1 MSYNPKTNW
10 QDSEIVHAAD
20 MNRIE
25 QGISDLDTGK
35 QDLTKNLGSKASIVD
50 ADVIPLA
57 DSASQNVGK
66 KVTFS
71 IIKST
76 LKTYF
81 DALYTTAKLKL
92 TGYSKAASISEI
104 AATDTVNEAFG
115 KVAKSLDDKA
125 KTDLSNVPNAT
136 FKDKAASSGVVTDV
150 IPDNKLRIEVVVTSS
165 DGGAISGRTVQA
177 SGTSGS
183 ATALTDS
190 TGKALMEM
198 DAGSS
203 YSVEITDVPS
213 GYAKPAAVSVG
224 PTGGTKYT
232 ANQFMAQKTAV
243 IYGVKIPIAN
253 SDPASVVYTD
263 DASSFN
269 AAVMSGST
277 FNDNGWFSRWP
288 FNLIKPCLLN
298 NGSVVGYLNPDN
310 LAQFENGTAAD
321 ITSGSAG
328 DVMIEIP
335 KIFYKFSK
343 DSSYY
348 YIQIADEQ
356 EAGYSDWAFSYK
368 GVVKDKFYIGAYHG
382 SNLSSK
388 LRSLSGKAPLAS
400 MTLNNFRTYAQANGA
415 GYEQFPLNKLI
426 LIQILFLI
434 MFKHRNGQS
443 VLGRGYVD
451 SNSAAVNTG
460 ATNAK
465 GRCWGETTGKYQMCF
480 MNMEDLW
487 GNVVDWID
495 GYYVDSSGYR
505 NVADGYFSDSDS
517 SHYTGTSFNTSSIG
531 GCISKIECNE
541 KLGFVITEGSGSET
555 TYFCDSGNAFVSNV
569 SGEKLVPYFGGGW
582 NNGSSSGPFHL
593 NCNRQLSY
601 SDADVG
607 GRLAF
612 CG

>member
-1 MSYNPKTNW
+1 MSYNGKTNW
-10 QDSEIVHAAD
+10 QDSEIVHAQD

-25 QGISDLDTGK
+25 QGITDLDTGK

-50 ADVIPLA
+50 VDVMPIA
-57 DSASQNVGK
+57 DSAAQNAGK

-71 IIKST
+71 VIKST

-81 DALYTTAKLKL
+81 DNLYKTSILKL
-92 TGYSKAASISEI
+92 TGYSKASTISEI
-104 AATDTVNEAFG
+104 AATDTVNAAFG
-115 KVAKSLDDKA
+115 KVSKTLDDKA
-125 KTDLSNVPNAT
+125 KTDLSNVPNDT
-136 FKDKAASSGVVTDV
+136 FKDKAASSGVVSEV
-150 IPDNKLRIEVVVTSS
+150 IPDNKLRIEVVVTSF
-165 DGGAISGRTVQA
+165 DGRAISGRTVQA
-177 SGTSGS
+177 SGTGSS

-190 TGKALMEM
+190 TGKALMEL

-213 GYAKPAAVSVG
+213 GYLKPAAVSVG

-232 ANQFMAQKTAV
+232 ANQFMAQRTVV

-263 DASSFN
+263 DASGFN
-269 AAVMSGST
+269 PAVMSGGT

-288 FNLIKPCLLN
+288 FNLIKPCLLK
-298 NGSVVGYLNPDN
+298 NGLVVGYLNPDN

-348 YIQIADEQ
+348 YIQIADEK

-388 LRSLSGKAPLAS
+388 LRSLSGKSPLAS
-400 MTLNNFRTYAQANGA
+400 MTLNNFRTYAQANGS

-426 LIQILFLI
+426 LIQILYLI
-434 MFKHRNGQS
+434 MFRHRNGQS

-451 SNSAAVNTG
+451 GNSSAINTG
-460 ATNAK
+460 ATNSK

-480 MNMEDLW
+480 MNIEDFW
-487 GNVVDWID
+487 GNVLDWID
-495 GYYVDSSGYR
+495 GYYIDASGNR
-505 NVADGYFSDSDS
+505 KVSDGYFSDSNF
-517 SHYTGTSFNTSSIG
+517 SHYTTISTNGSTVNG
-531 GCISKIECNE
+531 HISKIECNE
-541 KLGFVITEGSGSET
+541 KLGFVITESSGSET
-555 TYFCDSGNAFVSNV
+555 TYFCDHGHAIVSSG
-569 SGEKLVPYFGGGW
+569 GRVPYFGGSW
-582 NNGSSSGPFHL
+582 DNGSIAGPFQL
-593 NCNRQLSY
+593 LCYNSLSY
-601 SDADVG
+601 SYSYVG

>member
-10 QDSEIVHAAD
+10 QDSEIVHASD

-81 DALYTTAKLKL
+81 DTLYTMAKLKL
-92 TGYSKAASISEI
+92 TGYSKSTSISEI
-104 AATDTVNEAFG
+104 ASTDTVNEAFG
-115 KVAKSLDDKA
+115 KVAKTLDDKA
-125 KTDLSNVPNAT
+125 KTDLSNVPNET
-136 FKDKAASSGVVTDV
+136 FKDKADSSGVVTEV
-150 IPDNKLRIEVVVTSS
+150 IPDNKLRIEVVVTSF

-232 ANQFMAQKTAV
+232 ANQFMAQKTVV

-356 EAGYSDWAFSYK
+356 ESGYSDWAFSYK
-368 GVVKDKFYIGAYHG
+368 GVVKDKFYIGAYFG
-382 SNLSSK
+382 YTTNLK
-388 LRSLSGKAPLAS
+388 LRSLSGKTPTVS
-400 MTLNNFRTYAQANGA
+400 QTLNTFRTQAQANGA
-415 GYEQFPLNKLI
+415 GYEQIPLNKLI
-426 LIQILFLI
+426 LLQILYLI
-434 MFKHRNGQS
+434 MFKNRNGQS
-443 VLGRGYVD
+443 VLGRGFVD
-451 SNSAAVNTG
+451 GNSAVTATG
-460 ATNAK
+460 ATNSK
-465 GRCWGETTGKYQMCF
+465 GKCWGETTGKYQMCF
-480 MNMEDLW
+480 MNIEDFW
-487 GNVVDWID
+487 GNLYGWID
-495 GYYVDSSGYR
+495 GYYIDESGNR
-505 NVADGYFSDSDS
+505 KTADGNFSDSDFS
-517 SHYTGTSFNTSSIG
+517 SYTTISTNASSVSG
-531 GCISKIECNE
+531 YISKIECNE

-555 TYFCDSGNAFVSNV
+555 TYFCDYGYAYVSSG
-569 SGEKLVPYFGGGW
+569 GQVPYFGGYW
-582 NNGSSSGPFHL
+582 FDGSNAGPFRL
-593 NCNRQLSY
+593 NCSHSLSD
-601 SDADVG
+601 SHASIG

>member
-10 QDSEIVHAAD
+10 QDSEIVHSAD

-25 QGISDLDTGK
+25 QGILDLDTGK

-57 DSASQNVGK
+57 DSASQNSGK

-71 IIKST
+71 IIQST

-81 DALYTTAKLKL
+81 DALYTMAKLKL
-92 TGYSKAASISEI
+92 TGYSKAAAISEI
-104 AATDTVNEAFG
+104 SATDTVNEAFG

-136 FKDKAASSGVVTDV
+136 FKDKAASSGVVTEV
-150 IPDNKLRIEVVVTSS
+150 IPNNKLRIEVVVTSFN
-165 DGGAISGRTVQA
+165 GGAISGRTVQA

-213 GYAKPAAVSVG
+213 GYLKPAAVSVG

-232 ANQFMAQKTAV
+232 ANQFMAQKTVV
-243 IYGVKIPIAN
+243 IYGVKIPIDN

-263 DASSFN
+263 GASSFN
-269 AAVMSGST
+269 AAIMNGST

-368 GVVKDKFYIGAYHG
+368 GVVKDKFYIGAYWG
-382 SNLSSK
+382 YTTSSK
-388 LRSLSGKAPLAS
+388 LRSLSGKTPTVS
-400 MTLNNFRTYAQANGA
+400 QTLNTFRTQAQANGA
-415 GYEQFPLNKLI
+415 GYEQIPLNKLI
-426 LIQILFLI
+426 LLQILYLI
-434 MFKHRNGQS
+434 MFKNRNGQS
-443 VLGRGYVD
+443 VLGRGFVD
-451 SNSAAVNTG
+451 GNSAVAATG
-460 ATNAK
+460 ATNSK
-465 GRCWGETTGKYQMCF
+465 GKCWGETTGKYQMCF
-480 MNMEDLW
+480 MNIEDFW
-487 GNVVDWID
+487 GNLYGWID
-495 GYYVDSSGYR
+495 GYYIDSSGNR
-505 NVADGYFSDSDS
+505 KAADGNFSDLDFS
-517 SHYTGTSFNTSSIG
+517 SYTTISTNASSVSGYIT
-531 GCISKIECNE
+531 KIECNE
-541 KLGFVITEGSGSET
+541 KLGFMITAGSGSQT
-555 TYFCDSGNAFVSNV
+555 TYFCDYGYASVGSG
-569 SGEKLVPYFGGGW
+569 GRVPNFGGSWASGS
-582 NNGSSSGPFHL
+582 NGGPFRLYCDYSLSDL
-593 NCNRQLSY
+593 N
-601 SDADVG
+601 ATVG